1 MKRYS
6 FSKRE
11 KVLLVVLAILLV
23 GALWYLLVYQGTQ
36 TRTQQAQQEL
46 ESAQATL
53 STQEDQL
60 ASMTTMQKELDS
72 LKSSG
77 TAVPLPDYDNQSNV
91 LAELNTILGSV
102 NTYSLSF
109 AEPAVDDNGIVRRT
123 VTLSFGC
130 ADYATARATL
140 DAIEASQYRNQIQ
153 TCAISSSGSTS
164 TSTNSIVASRST
176 VTSTSTASYTV
187 SVTVIY
193 CEKA

>member
-60 ASMTTMQKELDS
+60 ASMATMQKELDS

-77 TAVPLPDYDNQSNV
+77 TAVPCP
-91 LAELNTILGSV
+91 TM
-102 NTYSLSF
+102 T
-109 AEPAVDDNGIVRRT
+109 T
-123 VTLSFGC
+123 
-130 ADYATARATL
+130 RATCWP
-140 DAIEASQYRNQIQ
+140 N
-153 TCAISSSGSTS
+153 
-164 TSTNSIVASRST
+164 
-176 VTSTSTASYTV
+176 
-187 SVTVIY
+187 
-193 CEKA
+193 